1 MKYQLIAKSVWS
13 SGHSHFLS
21 LIKLFIAGK
30 IEGNMLQD
38 PVDGG
43 GSGPNTV
50 VLAWKRLQQVR
61 YQIEEIIIKMSQ
73 IESFHYR
80 DLTPFL
86 RSTNNF
92 ESLQF

>member
-1 MKYQLIAKSVWS
+1 
-13 SGHSHFLS
+13 
-21 LIKLFIAGK
+21 LFIAGK

-61 YQIEEIIIKMSQ
+61 HQNKE
-73 IESFHYR
+73 
-80 DLTPFL
+80 
-86 RSTNNF
+86 TN
-92 ESLQF
+92 

>member
-1 MKYQLIAKSVWS
+1 LIAKSVWS

-61 YQIEEIIIKMSQ
+61 YQSEGILLKISK
-73 IESFHYR
+73 IESVYIETIQ
-80 DLTPFL
+80 TPFSQ
-86 RSTNNF
+86 STNNLN
-92 ESLQF
+92 LQF